1 MCELETLPC
10 QKSAA
15 APLLQGIVAS
25 HADFSR
31 EIRNMDFHVK
41 SPDFLHMCMLNGFS
55 HIRLFVTLWTA
66 AHQAPLSMGFSRQ
79 EHWSELS
86 FSTPGHLPDPGIKS
100 ESPV

>member
-79 EHWSELS
+79 EYWS
-86 FSTPGHLPDPGIKS
+86 GLP
-100 ESPV
+100 